1 MTTFYAILVGGTIHG
16 KGGPSTAAV
25 DGPAGPVTAADHIW
39 RDIYT
44 IRGYCQLVGSVGDLF
59 IPLEPFRVGGDYR
72 SSYYIQY
79 SLYDYASSKLSVK
92 LSQ

>member
-39 RDIYT
+39 RDSTSSEIHL
-44 IRGYCQLVGSVGDLF
+44 LV
-59 IPLEPFRVGGDYR
+59 R
-72 SSYYIQY
+72 SITCDTNNSET
-79 SLYDYASSKLSVK
+79 VV
-92 LSQ
+92 

>member
-39 RDIYT
+39 RDT
-44 IRGYCQLVGSVGDLF
+44 LRGYH
-59 IPLEPFRVGGDYR
+59 
-72 SSYYIQY
+72 SSEYVIYMLIHGPIF
-79 SLYDYASSKLSVK
+79 
-92 LSQ
+92 

>member
-39 RDIYT
+39 RDSPILAW
-44 IRGYCQLVGSVGDLF
+44 IIQILLGLF
-59 IPLEPFRVGGDYR
+59 IHHHQISLDQ
-72 SSYYIQY
+72 YYHC
-79 SLYDYASSKLSVK
+79 LH
-92 LSQ
+92 

>member
-39 RDIYT
+39 RDSISIIDLIE
-44 IRGYCQLVGSVGDLF
+44 IRNLQIINRYL
-59 IPLEPFRVGGDYR
+59 
-72 SSYYIQY
+72 IQN
-79 SLYDYASSKLSVK
+79 K
-92 LSQ
+92 

>member
-39 RDIYT
+39 RDTLLLLRLHDITRAHPYMEVQLRLRHQFYT
-44 IRGYCQLVGSVGDLF
+44 
-59 IPLEPFRVGGDYR
+59 FRIIL
-72 SSYYIQY
+72 YIIAFTY
-79 SLYDYASSKLSVK
+79 GIFRLKI
-92 LSQ
+92 

>member
-39 RDIYT
+39 RDIT
-44 IRGYCQLVGSVGDLF
+44 PTF
-59 IPLEPFRVGGDYR
+59 
-72 SSYYIQY
+72 YIQSNGEQTNKLTKT
-79 SLYDYASSKLSVK
+79 SLIK
-92 LSQ
+92 

>member
-39 RDIYT
+39 RDRSREECSYNRYVLITGIYC
-44 IRGYCQLVGSVGDLF
+44 IYYSYLPGYLNKQTVYQNEKERLF
-59 IPLEPFRVGGDYR
+59 IPDKFIG
-72 SSYYIQY
+72 
-79 SLYDYASSKLSVK
+79 
-92 LSQ
+92 